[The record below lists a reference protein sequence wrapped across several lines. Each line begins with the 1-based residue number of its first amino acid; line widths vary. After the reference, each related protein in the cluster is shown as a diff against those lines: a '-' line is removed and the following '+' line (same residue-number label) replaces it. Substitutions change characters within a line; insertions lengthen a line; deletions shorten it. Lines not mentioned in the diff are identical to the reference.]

1 MSVIQKSAE
10 KYDQDSKSKFME
22 PPLIFERG
30 EHAENQKIC
39 TLIQICGTSK
49 PTAFKRPVSCNLRA
63 VTGLVFMD
71 NLKKD

>member
-1 MSVIQKSAE
+1 
-10 KYDQDSKSKFME
+10 ME